1 MRLRPGV
8 LAGLAV
14 ALLVPSAAASP
25 RVPARTAA
33 PPNVNGNWTGN
44 GFVAQDELVL
54 SSNGTTVS
62 AGSTKNWV
70 CDTGGWRPYNDGE
83 SVPSFRGPF
92 KGLFD
97 GSWTGD
103 RTFSASYRYCYT
115 GVFNANLLGVQP
127 PLSTPGDLQATLSAD
142 GNTIAYTYKVPVP
155 CNATDFT
162 FCPVSGSG
170 TLTRLVDDRADLG
183 VSIAGPNVLRDDAF
197 ATYTVR
203 LENKGPQNA
212 TGVTASVEFPPKRV
226 LLGRVASTQGSCT
239 KTASS
244 VTCSFATVKT
254 TEHPE
259 FDLAVRRDGKDAAPI
274 AMTVTIATATK
285 DPVPANNKATRT
297 LLTAAAPD
305 VSIEIHGP
313 EIVNWQRTPADLLH
327 HYFSIGSPKYFVYV
341 TNHGPG
347 TVHGVYLTV
356 SWFDGHERPITI
368 PYIAQQTY
376 TGSNAFRTC
385 EPDVGQ
391 AHRVTCRM
399 PWLDNG
405 ETTALPL
412 KLYPGGEKIVGPLA
426 ESEAEMRALVKSG
439 RLVVR
444 ADVKVKESERDGPFA
459 KDKNN
464 RAEKASKF
472 LRVK

>member
-170 TLTRLVDDRADLG
+170 TLTRLVDDRADLA
-183 VSIAGPNVLRDDAF
+183 VSIAGPSVL
-197 ATYTVR
+197 
-203 LENKGPQNA
+203 
-212 TGVTASVEFPPKRV
+212 
-226 LLGRVASTQGSCT
+226 
-239 KTASS
+239 
-244 VTCSFATVKT
+244 
-254 TEHPE
+254 
-259 FDLAVRRDGKDAAPI
+259 RDGKDAAPI
-274 AMTVTIATATK
+274 AMTVTVATATK
-285 DPVPANNKATRT
+285 DPLTANNNATRT
-297 LLTAAAPD
+297 LLAAEAPD
-305 VSIEIHGP
+305 VSIEIRGP
-313 EIVNWQRTPADLLH
+313 EIVN
-327 HYFSIGSPKYFVYV
+327 
-341 TNHGPG
+341 
-347 TVHGVYLTV
+347 
-356 SWFDGHERPITI
+356 
-368 PYIAQQTY
+368 
-376 TGSNAFRTC
+376 
-385 EPDVGQ
+385 
-391 AHRVTCRM
+391 
-399 PWLDNG
+399 
-405 ETTALPL
+405 
-412 KLYPGGEKIVGPLA
+412 
-426 ESEAEMRALVKSG
+426 
-439 RLVVR
+439 
-444 ADVKVKESERDGPFA
+444 
-459 KDKNN
+459 
-464 RAEKASKF
+464 
-472 LRVK
+472 